1 MRKFP
6 MLSLLMVAT
15 LLSSYP
21 APVMGEENLIST
33 AGDDSSVS
41 VEVTADDTGLTVEAT
56 NSAAAEQTE
65 ALETTGT
72 MIEIGNTTAES
83 TTVVVRLPDGAGG
96 TVDETLEI
104 SKVTSL
110 VNDAGQKTSLDDWIA
125 GDQLKFIALKNK
137 NSGEIIAKKIA
148 NLAMKKG
155 FKGANGWIKEIRAD
169 KNEVDVIY
177 GKVIYTLDVSGA
189 KMVAGLKNP
198 AAIGDLKAGD
208 RIRARITEDNDG
220 NGLTWDAKTL
230 VVLRRGGTLFM
241 KVSRWVVPG
250 KIVSLPDDL
259 SAADGVM
266 VIEILPNKFYQKGDV
281 NNLIGEPGEK
291 LEVAINEKTQLR
303 RRFMGKCLLGEF
315 TEGDTVQ
322 VLGRLNETTGQLDAK
337 MIRDNSIQKLGIATR
352 VAKIESVNAPN
363 NTLAAVY
370 GNSKKKFTVTLTKDG
385 KVYERTAASNEDEKS
400 VTLKTINFADLQSG
414 RRIRIRGI
422 ANRRT
427 EAITAQAIVMLPEQ
441 SSADDSGTAESNNND
456 NSDSSNSGQ

>member
-21 APVMGEENLIST
+21 APVMGEDNPAE
-33 AGDDSSVS
+33 AGDDASVE

-96 TVDETLEI
+96 TTDETLEI
-104 SKVTSL
+104 SRATSL
-110 VNDAGQKTSLDDWIA
+110 INGVGQKTSLDDWIA
-125 GDQLKFIALKNK
+125 GDQLKFSALKNK

-155 FKGANGWIKEIRAD
+155 YKGANGWIKEIRAD

-177 GKVIYTLDVSGA
+177 GKVIYTLDVSAA

-198 AAIGDLKAGD
+198 AAITDLKAGD

-230 VVLRRGGTLFM
+230 VVLRRGETLFM

-250 KIVSLPDDL
+250 KIVSLPEDL
-259 SAADGVM
+259 SATGGVM
-266 VIEILPNKFYQKGDV
+266 VIEILANKFYQKGDV

-337 MIRDNSIQKLGIATR
+337 MIRDNSIQKLGVATR
-352 VAKIESVNAPN
+352 VAKINSVNTTN
-363 NTLAAVY
+363 NTLTAVY
-370 GNSKKKFTVTLTKDG
+370 GNNKKEFTVTLAKDG
-385 KVYERTAASNEDEKS
+385 KVYERTVANTEDAKS
-400 VTLKTINFADLQSG
+400 VTLATINFSDLVSG
-414 RRIRIRGI
+414 RRIRIRGV
-422 ANRRT
+422 ANKRNA
-427 EAITAQAIVMLPEQ
+427 AITAQAIVMLPEQ
-441 SSADDSGTAESNNND
+441 ASANGNQND
-456 NSDSSNSGQ
+456 NSNAQENSDNSNSGQ